1 MDYCIVM
8 TTFENEEQAEK
19 IIESVLKEKLAACI
33 QTFNIKSHYV
43 WNNEICKESELL
55 VWFKTQN
62 KLYGELDKLIKR
74 LHPYETPEIIKV
86 DIAEGDKT
94 YLEWMNNVT
103 K

>member
-19 IIESVLKEKLAACI
+19 MIEAVLKEKLAACI

-43 WNNEICKESELL
+43 WNNEICVEPELL
-55 VWFKTQN
+55 VWFKTQS
-62 KLYGELDKLIKR
+62 KLYGELYNLIKK

-86 DIAEGDKT
+86 DIADGDKT
-94 YLEWMNNVT
+94 YLEWMSNVT